1 MVWPACLALSEP
13 AVAKGVCGWA
23 VGTCWGNSGEEGGQ
37 PDLAGGESGKKVASQ
52 SISFSIDPIS
62 IPSQSQS
69 CSSFTLKTSDLEI
82 MWAIPDQGQI
92 QDFGNAELRQYP
104 STIIFRLG
112 IFVSSLSPK
121 SRRKPC
127 PGFQGFASATDV
139 FSCLLQTL
147 SRILIGPETLPR
159 AWLRKTGLTWGLGHQ
174 TYCTSSTPAAHDARM
189 RPTLTV
195 GSLSQQE
202 RRSLPSTDII
212 IGQPMSTCPRAL
224 DR

>member
-37 PDLAGGESGKKVASQ
+37 PDLAGGESGKKVASR
-52 SISFSIDPIS
+52 SISVSIDPLS
-62 IPSQSQS
+62 IPILLIIHTEDKRLGNHVGHSRPR
-69 CSSFTLKTSDLEI
+69 
-82 MWAIPDQGQI
+82 PDPG
-92 QDFGNAELRQYP
+92 LRQRRIAPIPEHNYLP
-104 STIIFRLG
+104 SRHL
-112 IFVSSLSPK
+112 VSSLSPK

-174 TYCTSSTPAAHDARM
+174 TYYTSSTPAAHDARM